1 VSSDVDS
8 AIDTLQ
14 RSGSLQRSGAPE
26 DLTLYAFG
34 HTAATEQLRRRLD
47 RDGIR
52 LAAVLDNNP
61 LKQGGSLG
69 GVPIVAPKAIT
80 EHSGASL
87 VLIASRFYDEMR
99 RQLLDLGYAEEQIL
113 RVGDFSITTETAGGA
128 DPDRGT
134 QLLERLR
141 LAHPDRH
148 LVLCP
153 FGALGDVYWALA
165 YLPAFTAANQ
175 LPPAVPVVVGEGC
188 RQVARLFGYE
198 DVESPTQLAMDDLVA
213 AVVRTQAS
221 DATIAHHDR
230 PYGSAAP
237 VRILDERFVPFTDMY
252 RELVYGLS
260 ARTKPQTPR
269 RERVRQAD
277 RRPLSDGLAPG
288 RTVLLAPYAKSV
300 MPVAP
305 SFWEDT
311 AELYASRGYAVATVV
326 HGDEDAVPG
335 TVALEVEIAELLE
348 VAEHAGTF
356 IALRSGL
363 CDVVHAARARKVH
376 VSPDAYYSTTRYKVA
391 DFFALPGWESV
402 VLPVL

>member
-8 AIDTLQ
+8 AIDRLQ
-14 RSGSLQRSGAPE
+14 RAGALE
-26 DLTLYAFG
+26 GLTLYAFG

-47 RDGIR
+47 RDGMR
-52 LAAVLDNNP
+52 LTAILDNNP
-61 LKQGGSLG
+61 MKQGSSLG
-69 GVPIVAPKAIT
+69 SVPIVAPQAIT
-80 EHSGASL
+80 EASGASL
-87 VLIASRFYDEMR
+87 VLIASRFHDEMR
-99 RQLLDLGYAEEQIL
+99 RQLLDLGYAEEKIL
-113 RVGDFSITTETAGGA
+113 RVGDFSIPADAAAAG

-134 QLLERLR
+134 RALERLR
-141 LAHPDRH
+141 VAHPDRH

-153 FGALGDVYWALA
+153 FGAFGDVYWALA
-165 YLPAFTAANQ
+165 YLPAFAAAHE

-198 DVESPTQLAMDDLVA
+198 EVDSLTQPAMDDLVA
-213 AVVRTQAS
+213 AVVRTSPS

-237 VRILDERFVPFTDMY
+237 VRVLDDRFVAFTDMY
-252 RELVYGLS
+252 RELVYGLPDR
-260 ARTKPQTPR
+260 AEPEIPR
-269 RERVRQAD
+269 RERVRPAD
-277 RRPLSDGLAPG
+277 RRPLSDGLVPG

-311 AELYASRGYAVATVV
+311 AGLYASRGYAVATVV
-326 HGDEDAVPG
+326 HGAEDAVPG
-335 TVALEVEIAELLE
+335 TVALELEIAELPAA
-348 VAEHAGTF
+348 AEHAGTF

-391 DFFALPGWESV
+391 DFFALPGWETV